1 MFDQYQ
7 LIEKIINNLASVT
20 IPASPHN
27 TATMTEVYQQLVAL
41 SKGLREE
48 EKRKEAVVH
57 ESNNDGPGENVHG

>member
-1 MFDQYQ
+1 MFDQYG
-7 LIEKIINNLASVT
+7 LIEQIINKLASIT
-20 IPASPHN
+20 IPASPQN

-57 ESNNDGPGENVHG
+57 ESHNDGPGGSV

>member
-48 EKRKEAVVH
+48 EKRREAVAH
-57 ESNNDGPGENVHG
+57 ESNNDGQGEHV

>member
-1 MFDQYQ
+1 MYDQYQ

-27 TATMTEVYQQLVAL
+27 AATMTEVYQQLVAL

-48 EKRKEAVVH
+48 EKRKEAVIH
-57 ESNNDGPGENVHG
+57 ESHNDGPGEHV